1 MPVTERTSTRI
12 ARLATA
18 ARVSKRL
25 ATDDREARDRAMLEG
40 DDEGLSLHEL
50 HRLTGLGVSQVQRI
64 VAAQTARR
72 QKELAERVP

>member
-1 MPVTERTSTRI
+1 
-12 ARLATA
+12 
-18 ARVSKRL
+18 
-25 ATDDREARDRAMLEG
+25 MLEG